1 MDQDKGKQKS
11 YGIHARFGEDDM
23 DVVKDLNLN
32 RALAYTPEILTAA
45 LDKVEKRNIQAR
57 VIHWKGTGKTFEE
70 AVELAKKEAA
80 SMRTQAEKNIA
91 KEQKVRKY

>member
-45 LDKVEKRNIQAR
+45 FFYGCKNY
-57 VIHWKGTGKTFEE
+57 
-70 AVELAKKEAA
+70 
-80 SMRTQAEKNIA
+80 SKNIS
-91 KEQKVRKY
+91 R